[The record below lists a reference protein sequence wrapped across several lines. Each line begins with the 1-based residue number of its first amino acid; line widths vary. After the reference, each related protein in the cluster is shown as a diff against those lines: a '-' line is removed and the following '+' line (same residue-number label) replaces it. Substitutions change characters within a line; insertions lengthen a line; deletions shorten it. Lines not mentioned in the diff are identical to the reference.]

1 MTFESSRLNGRFALT
16 AMSTMAVLLSG
27 CASTKPQSFA
37 NSFLPSPPL
46 PAPAPIAIE
55 QPPRVA
61 QTLYVSE
68 TPHLAPKTLPEIE
81 RRLNTAE
88 ERFEAGKRAYQ
99 AGDFK
104 LARTEFDRSLD
115 VLLSAPEE
123 LPDRHRL
130 ERRLDELVDSI
141 YRYDLDRM
149 GAGET
154 KQAVVYE
161 KSPLESM
168 LEMTFP
174 IDPKL
179 KPKVKEEIGAT
190 VSQLPLDGNDTVLS
204 YINYF
209 STERGRKA
217 LLYGLRR
224 AGRYRPLIQRI
235 LDEEGIPQ
243 ELICLAQA
251 ESAFLPRAISYKS
264 ATGLWQFM
272 QGTGHQ
278 YGLQQN
284 ANCDERLDPEK
295 STRAAARMLRDLYAT
310 FGDWYLAMAAY
321 NCGPTCVD
329 KAVQR
334 TGYADF
340 WELSARNALP
350 KQTMNYVPLI
360 LAMTIM
366 TKNPKDYGL
375 DQLEVDRPLE
385 YDTLEIASSTSLE
398 LIADAADRP
407 VSELREL
414 NPALLKSIAPAG
426 YQMHVPKGTSNS
438 VVAAMENIPEI
449 HRASWRMHRVQ
460 TGETL
465 ASIGKHFG
473 APADSIAAANN
484 RTVEAPEAGDLLVI
498 PASYEPD
505 RGASKKSATK
515 YTVRRTGRRGLGR
528 LVASRASTRVLNH
541 KAGAKT
547 VKTASLLKREVA
559 R

>member
-1 MTFESSRLNGRFALT
+1 MTFESSRPNGRIAFYALGNI
-16 AMSTMAVLLSG
+16 AVLLSG

-46 PAPAPIAIE
+46 PALAPLAIE

-61 QTLYVSE
+61 QTLYLSE
-68 TPHLAPKTLPEIE
+68 TPNLVPKTLPEIE

-104 LARTEFDRSLD
+104 LARTEFDHSLD

-123 LPDRHRL
+123 LPERHRL
-130 ERRLDELVDSI
+130 ELRLDELVDSI

-149 GAGET
+149 VAGET
-154 KQAVVYE
+154 KQAVIYE

-209 STERGRKA
+209 STERGRKV

-272 QGTGHQ
+272 PGTGHQ
-278 YGLQQN
+278 YGLQEN
-284 ANCDERLDPEK
+284 VNCDERLDPEK

-375 DQLEVDRPLE
+375 DQLELDRPLE
-385 YDTLEIASSTSLE
+385 YDTLEMASATSLD

-438 VVAAMENIPEI
+438 VVAAMETIPEI

-465 ASIGKHFG
+465 ASIGKRFG

-498 PASYEPD
+498 PASFEAD
-505 RGASKKSATK
+505 RGRFNRSATK
-515 YTVRRTGRRGLGR
+515 YTARRTARRGSGR
-528 LVASRASTRVLNH
+528 LVASRVSTRVLNH

-547 VKTASLLKREVA
+547 VKTASLLNRDVA